1 MKCEIMRRSIA
12 CLPRPPTL
20 LNLFLGCAFFSLSG
34 CGPKNA
40 GESIKGPATAEQAAR
55 LIDLSTFPLVEGAKP
70 PWPRGVAS
78 LSYAAPGEVKKAYEF
93 HRKKLTAEGWKE
105 LPNSSV
111 TAQAASGMFS
121 RNGFVVSVSVYPA
134 GDPGSLRIA
143 LQNHGNIKPGQLPI
157 PSGVKS
163 VYVGDSAAM
172 YVTEAAVPATADS
185 VRKLLLAQSWV
196 PYGAAGDSTWFKQN
210 AIRINA
216 TVSAAPAQG
225 GKTMISYSSELMSA
239 DIPAPL
245 DAEEL
250 RYTDQNQELR
260 FETAADKNAVVA
272 YYRKTLATV
281 KWEPTLDHTVQIDD
295 KDEMIFRNPAKDMLT
310 LAMPHDSRGK
320 LFVAVRFQSAAEI
333 AELDRQIKAEAP
345 RLKAAF
351 EAKRAEE
358 AEQETARVA
367 EANKP
372 LPKVAVT
379 LPADAKGV
387 EQSKDEIKFTV
398 GNGKAK
404 AAAESLRKQFRDAG
418 WKEDLATLDPMAGAL
433 SFSKEKQS
441 LTINYTDTGV
451 MPAEITLSAMSAELE
466 RR

>member
-1 MKCEIMRRSIA
+1 MRRSIA
-12 CLPRPPTL
+12 CLPHPVIL
-20 LNLFLGCAFFSLSG
+20 LSLLLACALVSLSG

-40 GESIKGPATAEQAAR
+40 GESIKGPATPEQAASI
-55 LIDLSTFPLVEGAKP
+55 LDLSTFPLIDGAKP

-93 HRKKLTAEGWKE
+93 HRKKLTGQGWKE

-121 RNGFVVSVSVYPA
+121 RSGFVVSVSAYPN
-134 GDPGSLRIA
+134 GDPGNLLVTI
-143 LQNHGNIKPGQLPI
+143 QNHGNIRPGQLPV

-163 VYVGDSAAM
+163 VYVGDSNAM
-172 YVTEAAVPATADS
+172 YVTGGTVPATADA
-185 VRKLLLAQSWV
+185 VRKLLIAQGWV

-210 AIRINA
+210 AIRITA
-216 TVSAAPAQG
+216 TISSAPAQG
-225 GKTMISYSSELMSA
+225 GKTMISYSSEQMSA
-239 DIPAPL
+239 DIPAPS
-245 DAEEL
+245 DAEDL
-250 RYTDQNQELR
+250 RYTDRTQELR
-260 FETAADKNAVVA
+260 FETAANKDAVVA
-272 YYRKTLATV
+272 YYRKTLAPV
-281 KWEPTLDHTVQIDD
+281 KWEPTLEHTVQIDD

-358 AEQETARVA
+358 TAQETARVA

-372 LPKVAVT
+372 LPKVDVS

-387 EQSKDEIKFTV
+387 EQTKDEIKFTV

-404 AAAESLRKQFRDAG
+404 AAVEVLRKQFLESG
-418 WKEDLATLDPMAGAL
+418 WKEDMASLDPMAGAL

-451 MPAEITLSAMSAELE
+451 MPSEISVSVMGAELE

>member
-1 MKCEIMRRSIA
+1 MKPETTLRPGA
-12 CLPRPPTL
+12 CLLSLATML
-20 LNLFLGCAFFSLSG
+20 ICLLGCALVCLSG

-55 LIDLSTFPLVEGAKP
+55 TLDLSTFPLIDGAKP

-78 LSYAAPGEVKKAYEF
+78 LSYAAPGDVKKAFEF
-93 HRKKLTAEGWKE
+93 HRKKLAAQGWKE

-111 TAQAASGMFS
+111 TAQSASGMFS
-121 RNGFVVSVSVYPA
+121 RNGFVVSVSAYPN
-134 GDPGSLRIA
+134 GEPGSLLVTI
-143 LQNHGNIKPGQLPI
+143 QNHGNIKPGQLPV
-157 PSGVKS
+157 PSGVKP
-163 VYVGDSAAM
+163 VYVGDAVAM
-172 YVTEAAVPATADS
+172 YVTEAAVPATADA
-185 VRKLLLAQSWV
+185 VRKLLLAQGWV

-216 TVSAAPAQG
+216 TVSVAPAQG

-239 DIPAPL
+239 DLPAPP

-250 RYTDQNQELR
+250 RYTDQNQELS

-272 YYRKTLATV
+272 YYRKTLATT

-310 LAMPHDSRGK
+310 LTLSSASDGK
-320 LFVAVRFQSAAEI
+320 LPVSLRFQSAAEI
-333 AELDRQIKAEAP
+333 AELDRKIKEEAP
-345 RLKAAF
+345 ARKAAF
-351 EAKRAEE
+351 EAKKAEE
-358 AEQETARVA
+358 AAQVA

-387 EQSKDEIKFTV
+387 EQTKDEIKFTV

-418 WKEDLATLDPMAGAL
+418 WKEDLATLDAMAGAL

-451 MPAEITLSAMSAELE
+451 MPAEISLSAMGAELE
-466 RR
+466 RH